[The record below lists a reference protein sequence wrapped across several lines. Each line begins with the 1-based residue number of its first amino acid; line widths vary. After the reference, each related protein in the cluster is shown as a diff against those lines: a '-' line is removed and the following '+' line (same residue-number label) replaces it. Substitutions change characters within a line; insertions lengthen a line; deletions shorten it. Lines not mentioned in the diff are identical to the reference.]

1 MANGTQTRAAQP
13 EDVTLYN
20 RDGVRVTSRILI
32 AGNRRYDVRVLQQLM
47 TARGRRNPVH
57 VHASIVAGVITVA
70 IVATAVN
77 VGTIAWIAA
86 GMACALPC
94 AVLALSGVLA
104 ARPYE
109 LWCSIHGE
117 QVILLSISDGER
129 YHQIVR
135 ALIRAKERA
144 HRQQ

>member
-13 EDVTLYN
+13 EDITLYN
-20 RDGVRVTSRILI
+20 RDGVCVTSRILI
-32 AGNRRYDVRVLQQLM
+32 AGNRRYEVRSLHQLM

-57 VHASIVAGVITVA
+57 VHASIVAGAITVA
-70 IVATAVN
+70 VVATAVH

-86 GMACALPC
+86 GLACALPC
-94 AVLALSGVLA
+94 AVVALSGVLA

-109 LWCSIHGE
+109 LWCSIYGE
-117 QVILLSISDGER
+117 QVILLRMADGER

-144 HRQQ
+144 QP